1 MHTSLLNTPRIGISA
16 SQMIEKLQ
24 LHFIFSGDHLTCID
38 TCTGA
43 HHASS
48 EYEKKLFFQS
58 QMERFAHENA
68 QWHVQ
73 LVVCKRR
80 IACTW
85 CIAWAWCSIA
95 CLAVALVAWWTTSM
109 QNDGSQENQCR
120 VHAHMCAKQLNTLE
134 WNAVMKWWSC
144 GAQET
149 HLCILWEKRRK
160 ISCWRVS
167 DPSIMLLHL
176 QCHYITQ
183 LMQEYPAKN
192 KAVHHAKFRHTNG
205 WWK

>member
-1 MHTSLLNTPRIGISA
+1 MHAITNLISHMHTSLLNTPRIGISA

-80 IACTW
+80 IA
-85 CIAWAWCSIA
+85 WAWCIIA
-95 CLAVALVAWWTTSM
+95 CLAVAIVAWWTTSM

-120 VHAHMCAKQLNTLE
+120 VHAHMCAKQLNNHSEILL
-134 WNAVMKWWSC
+134 WSGGHVGPRRHICVFC
-144 GAQET
+144 G
-149 HLCILWEKRRK
+149 KK
-160 ISCWRVS
+160 
-167 DPSIMLLHL
+167 
-176 QCHYITQ
+176 
-183 LMQEYPAKN
+183 
-192 KAVHHAKFRHTNG
+192 G
-205 WWK
+205 